1 MTQRRPKATSAMAAP
16 AVLGLGLLTGCG
28 GNEAAPQDAAPASSG
43 IRNGDDHAVQPHR
56 PGADRGRTEAQL
68 SSPTKTQT
76 PLSRFEDRPVVKAL
90 RVFAAVSGRAVNAN
104 NMNYKPW
111 LALMTPYARKTRA
124 YYIKED
130 LGLKYPGPLP
140 SRRPPSTSTAPW
152 PPSRRA
158 CGSRAAG
165 PQPHDGQAGARE
177 ADRPRHVLPAQVS
190 SDLAVRCDDSHPLV
204 VLGGQRPGPGFLM
217 GPGRLTTVALSARPR
232 GVVCPLRRRLL
243 RLVPWRQEGALPIER
258 TC

>member
-16 AVLGLGLLTGCG
+16 AVLSLGLLTGCG
-28 GNEAAPQDAAPASSG
+28 GNEAAPQDAAPASSSASAPATTTPSS
-43 IRNGDDHAVQPHR
+43 RTAPAPTV
-56 PGADRGRTEAQL
+56 GAPKPKPA
-68 SSPTKTQT
+68 PTKTQT

-140 SRRPPSTSTAPW
+140 FTPTAVYVNGAMATVKACVWVQGWGLSRTTGKPA
-152 PPSRRA
+152 RA
-158 CGSRAAG
+158 K
-165 PQPHDGQAGARE
+165 QI
-177 ADRPRHVLPAQVS
+177 VPATFY
-190 SDLAVRCDDSHPLV
+190 LRK
-204 VLGGQRPGPGFLM
+204 
-217 GPGRLTTVALSARPR
+217 SARTWLFDAMTVNR
-232 GVVCPLRRRLL
+232 SSCS
-243 RLVPWRQEGALPIER
+243 GASVQGR
-258 TC
+258 AF